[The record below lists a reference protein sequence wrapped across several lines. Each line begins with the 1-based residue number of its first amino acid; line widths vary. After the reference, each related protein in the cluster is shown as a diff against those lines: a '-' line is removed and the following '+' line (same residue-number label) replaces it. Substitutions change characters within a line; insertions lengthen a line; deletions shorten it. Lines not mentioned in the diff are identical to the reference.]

1 MTEKDTR
8 SGQAA
13 DLRRQAEEIIR
24 QTATLSPE
32 NLEAMSSKEMLQT
45 IHELR
50 VHQIELNTQNEEL
63 CRKQAELDAAGARYF
78 DFYDLAPVG
87 YVTVSK
93 EKLILEANLS
103 TARMLGVARRDMF
116 KQPFSKYI
124 FKEDQDI
131 YYLHREQIIKTG
143 EPQKCELR
151 MVKNDGTAFWTHLAT
166 IAVYGPEGD
175 PVYRTV
181 ISDITQSKNIS
192 EQLLLAK
199 KVAEEANLAKSVFVA
214 NMSHEIRTPLNA
226 ILGFA
231 QVMERDPSL
240 TSEQAENVQMIIR
253 SGAHLLRL
261 LGDILDM
268 SKIESGRI
276 AINESVFCLHDL
288 LNELKLMFRSRVSAQ
303 GLQLLMEWDAASIP
317 RYVVGDEGKLRQVL
331 ANLMGNAVK
340 FTVTGGIVVRVRADA
355 VIGKAGEDE
364 TVLRLVVEVED
375 TGPGIST
382 GEIDRIFGYFQQGCA
397 GVKAGGTGL
406 GLTISRKFVE
416 MMGGEL
422 TVTSQVGKGSCFR
435 FQVLLKP
442 TVEVAD
448 QDKSPSRR
456 IIGLKP
462 GTGPFRILVVDD
474 APTNRVLLCTL
485 LQPVGF
491 EVAEASNGVEALAVF
506 DKWSPSAILMD
517 MRMPLMD
524 GYEATRRLKST
535 EAGRATPVIAVTASI
550 FADSKDQVTAAGVD
564 VYLKKPFK
572 VKELF
577 DVLEKCL
584 GLQYVFADETD
595 KIPSRHPEPA
605 SLVLAVPLALPKK
618 LTQAMRKAVEEGDI
632 NQLTEL
638 IVQVERFDS
647 VKARVLQSLADEYD
661 YTRLGQW
668 LEKEG
673 SDI

>member
-8 SGQAA
+8 SGYAA
-13 DLRRQAEEIIR
+13 DLRRQAEEIAR
-24 QTATLSPE
+24 QKATQSPE
-32 NLEAMSSKEMLQT
+32 NLEAISSKEMLNT
-45 IHELR
+45 IHELQ
-50 VHQIELNTQNEEL
+50 VHQIELSMQNEEL
-63 CRKQAELDAAGARYF
+63 HLKQAELNVAGARYF

-93 EKLILEANLS
+93 EKLILEANLT
-103 TARMLGVARRDMF
+103 TARMLGVVRSDLF
-116 KQPFSKYI
+116 KQSFSKYI

-143 EPQKCELR
+143 EPQECELR
-151 MVKNDGTAFWTHLAT
+151 MVKNDGTALWTHLAT

-199 KVAEEANLAKSVFVA
+199 KFAEEANLAKSVFVA

-231 QVMERDPSL
+231 QVLERDPSL
-240 TSEQAENVQMIIR
+240 THEQAENVQIIIR

-261 LGDILDM
+261 IGDILDI

-276 AINESVFCLHDL
+276 TLNETVFCLHDL
-288 LNELKLMFRSRVSAQ
+288 LNELELMFRSRVSAR
-303 GLQLLMEWDAASIP
+303 GLQLLMERDAASIP
-317 RYVVGDEGKLRQVL
+317 HYVTGDEGKLRQVL
-331 ANLMGNAVK
+331 VNLMGNAAK

-355 VIGKAGEDE
+355 VAEKAGEDE
-364 TVLRLVVEVED
+364 AVLRLVVAVED

-382 GEIDRIFGYFQQGCA
+382 EEIGRIFGYFQQGSA

-422 TVTSQVGKGSCFR
+422 TATSQMGKGSCFR
-435 FQVLLKP
+435 FQVLLKLAA
-442 TVEVAD
+442 EVAD

-474 APTNRVLLCTL
+474 APTNRALLYTL
-485 LQPVGF
+485 LRPVGF
-491 EVAEASNGVEALAVF
+491 EVAEASNGVEALDVF
-506 DKWSPSAILMD
+506 EKWSPSAILMD

-524 GYEATRRLKST
+524 GYETTRRIKST
-535 EAGRATPVIAVTASI
+535 EAGRATPVIAITASI
-550 FADSKDQVTAAGVD
+550 FKYSKDQVIAAGVD
-564 VYLKKPFK
+564 VYLRKPFR
-572 VKELF
+572 VDELF
-577 DVLEKCL
+577 EALGKCL
-584 GLQYVFADETD
+584 GLCYVFADEPD
-595 KIPSRHPEPA
+595 KTLGQPEPA
-605 SLVLAVPLALPKK
+605 SLILVVPLALPKK
-618 LTQAMRKAVEEGDI
+618 LIQAMRQAVEEGDI

-638 IVQVERFDS
+638 IVQVEKLDS
-647 VKARVLQSLADEYD
+647 VKARVLQALADGYD

>member
-1 MTEKDTR
+1 M
-8 SGQAA
+8 
-13 DLRRQAEEIIR
+13 RRQAEEIAR
-24 QTATLSPE
+24 QNTTQSPE
-32 NLEAMSSKEMLQT
+32 NLEALSFEETLQT
-45 IHELR
+45 LHELQ
-50 VHQIELNTQNEEL
+50 VHQIELNMQNEEL
-63 CRKQAELDAAGARYF
+63 RRKQAELDAAGTRYF

-93 EKLILEANLS
+93 EKLILEANLT
-103 TARMLGVARRDMF
+103 TASMLGVVRRDLF
-116 KQPFSKYI
+116 KRPFSRYI
-124 FKEDQDI
+124 LKEDQDV
-131 YYLHREQIIKTG
+131 YYLHREHLIKTG
-143 EPQKCELR
+143 EPQECELR

-181 ISDITQSKNIS
+181 ISDITESKNIS

-231 QVMERDPSL
+231 QVLERDPSL
-240 TSEQAENVQMIIR
+240 THEQTESVQIIIR

-261 LGDILDM
+261 IGDILDI

-276 AINESVFCLHDL
+276 TLDETVFCLHDL
-288 LNELKLMFRSRVSAQ
+288 LNELELMFRSRVSAL
-303 GLQLLMEWDAASIP
+303 GLQLLMERDAASIP
-317 RYVVGDEGKLRQVL
+317 HYVAGDEGKLRQVFV
-331 ANLMGNAVK
+331 NLMENAAK

-355 VIGKAGEDE
+355 VAEKAGEDE
-364 TVLRLVVEVED
+364 AVLRLVVEVED

-382 GEIDRIFGYFQQGCA
+382 GEIDRIFAYFQQGGA

-416 MMGGEL
+416 MMGGKL

-435 FQVLLKP
+435 FQALLKLAA
-442 TVEVAD
+442 EVAD
-448 QDKSPSRR
+448 QDKLPSRR

-474 APTNRVLLCTL
+474 APTNRALLYTL

-491 EVAEASNGVEALAVF
+491 EVAEASNGVEALNVF
-506 DKWSPSAILMD
+506 EKWSPSAILMD

-524 GYEATRRLKST
+524 GYEATRRIKST
-535 EAGRATPVIAVTASI
+535 EAGRATPVIAITASI
-550 FADSKDQVTAAGVD
+550 FKDSRNQVIAAGVD
-564 VYLKKPFK
+564 VYLRKPFR
-572 VKELF
+572 VDELF
-577 DVLEKCL
+577 EALGKCL
-584 GLQYVFADETD
+584 GLRYVFADETD
-595 KIPSRHPEPA
+595 KIPCQPEPA
-605 SLVLAVPLALPKK
+605 SLMPPVPLALSKK
-618 LTQAMRKAVEEGDI
+618 LIQAMRQAVEEGDI

-638 IVQVERFDS
+638 IVQVEKLDS
-647 VKARVLQSLADEYD
+647 VKARVLQALADGYD

>member
-13 DLRRQAEEIIR
+13 DLRHQAEEIIR
-24 QTATLSPE
+24 QKATQSPE
-32 NLEAMSSKEMLQT
+32 NLEAISSKEMLQT
-45 IHELR
+45 LHELR
-50 VHQIELNTQNEEL
+50 VNQIELSMQNEEL
-63 CRKQAELDAAGARYF
+63 HLKQAELNVAGARYF

-93 EKLILEANLS
+93 EKLILEANLT
-103 TARMLGVARRDMF
+103 TARMLGVVRSDLF

-143 EPQKCELR
+143 EPQECELR
-151 MVKNDGTAFWTHLAT
+151 MVKNDGTALWTHLAT

-199 KVAEEANLAKSVFVA
+199 KFAEEANLAKSVFVA

-231 QVMERDPSL
+231 QILERDPSL
-240 TSEQAENVQMIIR
+240 THEQAENVQIIIR
-253 SGAHLLRL
+253 SGAHLLL
-261 LGDILDM
+261 LIGDILDI

-276 AINESVFCLHDL
+276 TLNETVFCLHDL
-288 LNELKLMFRSRVSAQ
+288 LNELELMFRSRVSVQ

-317 RYVVGDEGKLRQVL
+317 RYMVGDEGKLRQVL
-331 ANLMGNAVK
+331 FNLMGNAAK
-340 FTVTGGIVVRVRADA
+340 FTVTGGIAVRVRAD
-355 VIGKAGEDE
+355 VVTGKTGEDE
-364 TVLRLVVEVED
+364 SVLRMVVEVED
-375 TGPGIST
+375 TGPGIPT
-382 GEIDRIFGYFQQGCA
+382 EEISRIFGYFQQGCA
-397 GVKAGGTGL
+397 GAKAGGTGL

-422 TVTSQVGKGSCFR
+422 TVTSCVGKGSCFR
-435 FQVLLKP
+435 FQALLKLAA
-442 TVEVAD
+442 EVAD
-448 QDKSPSRR
+448 RDKSPFCR

-474 APTNRVLLCTL
+474 APTNRAFLYTL
-485 LQPVGF
+485 LRPVGF
-491 EVAEASNGVEALAVF
+491 EVAEASNGVEALDAF
-506 DKWSPSAILMD
+506 EKWSPSAILMD

-524 GYEATRRLKST
+524 GYEATRRIKST
-535 EAGRATPVIAVTASI
+535 EAGRATPVIAITASI
-550 FADSKDQVTAAGVD
+550 FEDSENQVIAAGVD
-564 VYLKKPFK
+564 FYLRKPFR
-572 VKELF
+572 VDELF
-577 DVLEKCL
+577 DALGKCL
-584 GLQYVFADETD
+584 GLCYVFADETD
-595 KIPSRHPEPA
+595 KIPCQPEPA
-605 SLVLAVPLALPKK
+605 SLMPPVPLALSKK
-618 LTQAMRKAVEEGDI
+618 LIQAMRQAVEEGDI

-638 IVQVERFDS
+638 IVQVEKLDS
-647 VKARVLQSLADEYD
+647 VKARVLQALADGYD

>member
-8 SGQAA
+8 SGQVA
-13 DLRRQAEEIIR
+13 DLRRQAEEIAR
-24 QTATLSPE
+24 QNTTQSPE
-32 NLEAMSSKEMLQT
+32 NLEALSFKEMLQT

-50 VHQIELNTQNEEL
+50 VHQIELNMQNEEL
-63 CRKQAELDAAGARYF
+63 RLKQAELDVAGARYF

-87 YVTVSK
+87 YVTVS
-93 EKLILEANLS
+93 EMKLILEANLT
-103 TARMLGVARRDMF
+103 TASMLGVMRSDLL
-116 KQPFSKYI
+116 KHPFSRYI
-124 FKEDQDI
+124 LKEDQDI
-131 YYLHREQIIKTG
+131 YYLHREQLIKTG
-143 EPQKCELR
+143 EPQECELR

-181 ISDITQSKNIS
+181 ISDITESRNIS

-199 KVAEEANLAKSVFVA
+199 KVAEEANLAKSIFVA

-231 QVMERDPSL
+231 QILERDPSL
-240 TSEQAENVQMIIR
+240 TSDQVENVQIIIR

-261 LGDILDM
+261 IGDILDI

-276 AINESVFCLHDL
+276 TLDETVFCLHDL
-288 LNELKLMFRSRVSAQ
+288 LNELELMFRSRVSAL
-303 GLQLLMEWDAASIP
+303 GLQLLMERDAASIP
-317 RYVVGDEGKLRQVL
+317 HYVAGDEGKLRQVL
-331 ANLMGNAVK
+331 VNLMENAAK

-355 VIGKAGEDE
+355 VAGKAGEDE
-364 TVLRLVVEVED
+364 AVLRLVVEVED

-382 GEIDRIFGYFQQGCA
+382 GEIDRIFTYFQQGGA

-416 MMGGEL
+416 MMGGKL

-435 FQVLLKP
+435 FQALLKLAA
-442 TVEVAD
+442 EVAD
-448 QDKSPSRR
+448 QDNLPSRR

-474 APTNRVLLCTL
+474 APTNRALLYTL

-491 EVAEASNGVEALAVF
+491 EVAEASNGVEALDVF
-506 DKWSPSAILMD
+506 EKWSPSAILMD

-524 GYEATRRLKST
+524 GYEATRRIKST
-535 EAGRATPVIAVTASI
+535 EAGRATPVIAITASI
-550 FADSKDQVTAAGVD
+550 FKDSRNQVIAAGVD
-564 VYLKKPFK
+564 VYLRKPFR
-572 VKELF
+572 VDELF
-577 DVLEKCL
+577 EALGKCL
-584 GLQYVFADETD
+584 GLRYVFADETD
-595 KIPSRHPEPA
+595 KIPCQPEPA
-605 SLVLAVPLALPKK
+605 SLMPPVPLALSKK
-618 LTQAMRKAVEEGDI
+618 LIQAMRQAVEEGDI

-638 IVQVERFDS
+638 IVQVEKLDS
-647 VKARVLQSLADEYD
+647 VKARVLQVLADGYD
-661 YTRLGQW
+661 YARLGQW

>member
-1 MTEKDTR
+1 MTEKNTR
-8 SGQAA
+8 SGQAT
-13 DLRRQAEEIIR
+13 DLRRRAEEIVR
-24 QTATLSPE
+24 QKATQSPK
-32 NLEAMSSKEMLQT
+32 NLEAISSKEMLHT
-45 IHELR
+45 IHELE
-50 VHQIELNTQNEEL
+50 VHQIELNVQNEEL
-63 CRKQAELDAAGARYF
+63 RLKQAELDAAGARYF

-87 YVTVSK
+87 YVTVS
-93 EKLILEANLS
+93 EMKLILEANLT
-103 TARMLGVARRDMF
+103 TASMLGVMRSDLL
-116 KQPFSKYI
+116 KHPFSRYI
-124 FKEDQDI
+124 LKEDQDI
-131 YYLHREQIIKTG
+131 YYLHREQLIKTG
-143 EPQKCELR
+143 EPQECELR

-181 ISDITQSKNIS
+181 ISDITESKNIS

-199 KVAEEANLAKSVFVA
+199 KVAEEANLAKSIFVA

-231 QVMERDPSL
+231 QILERDPSL
-240 TSEQAENVQMIIR
+240 TPDQVENVQIIIR

-261 LGDILDM
+261 IGDILDI

-276 AINESVFCLHDL
+276 TLDETVFCLHDL
-288 LNELKLMFRSRVSAQ
+288 LNELELMFRSRVSAL
-303 GLQLLMEWDAASIP
+303 GLQLLMERDTASIP
-317 RYVVGDEGKLRQVL
+317 HYVAGDEGKLRQVL
-331 ANLMGNAVK
+331 VNLMENAAK

-355 VIGKAGEDE
+355 VAGKAGEDE
-364 TVLRLVVEVED
+364 AVLRLVVEVED

-382 GEIDRIFGYFQQGCA
+382 GEIDRIFAYFQQGGA

-416 MMGGEL
+416 MMGGKL

-435 FQVLLKP
+435 FQALLKLAA
-442 TVEVAD
+442 EVAD

-474 APTNRVLLCTL
+474 APTNRALLYTL

-491 EVAEASNGVEALAVF
+491 EVAEASNGVEALDVF
-506 DKWSPSAILMD
+506 EKWSPSAILMY

-524 GYEATRRLKST
+524 GYEATRRIKST
-535 EAGRATPVIAVTASI
+535 EAGRATPVIAITASI
-550 FADSKDQVTAAGVD
+550 FKDSRNQVIAAGVD
-564 VYLKKPFK
+564 VYLRKPFR
-572 VKELF
+572 VDELF
-577 DVLEKCL
+577 AALGKCL
-584 GLQYVFADETD
+584 GLRYVFADETD
-595 KIPSRHPEPA
+595 KIPCQPKPA
-605 SLVLAVPLALPKK
+605 SLIPAVPLALSKK
-618 LTQAMRKAVEEGDI
+618 LIQAMRQAVEEGDI

-638 IVQVERFDS
+638 IVQVEKLDS
-647 VKARVLQSLADEYD
+647 VKARVLQALADGYD
-661 YTRLGQW
+661 YARLGQW

-673 SDI
+673 YDI